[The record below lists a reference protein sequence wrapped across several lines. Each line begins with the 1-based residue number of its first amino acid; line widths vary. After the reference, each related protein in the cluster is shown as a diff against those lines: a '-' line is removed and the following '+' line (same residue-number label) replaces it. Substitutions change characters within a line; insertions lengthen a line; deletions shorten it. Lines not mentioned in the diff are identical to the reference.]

1 MGGPVSLRRDRASA
15 GESVV
20 TFLTL
25 DSSVIV
31 AALNKHDR
39 QHRECRSLLRRVK
52 DGEFVA
58 LEPYTVLVEVA
69 AAIRRRTGD
78 SDLARRVREDLQD
91 IETLEFLE
99 LTTGR
104 AIVASQI
111 AEQTGTRGM
120 DAIVI
125 QVAREFD
132 SPLISLDADMI
143 GRAGSI
149 VKTEAAEDLVK

>member
-1 MGGPVSLRRDRASA
+1 MGGAVSLGRDRGPA

-20 TFLTL
+20 TCLTL

-31 AALNKHDR
+31 AALNKHER
-39 QHRECRSLLRRVK
+39 QHRECRRLLQMVK
-52 DGEFVA
+52 DGEFIA

-78 SDLARRVREDLQD
+78 SDLARRVRDDLQD
-91 IETLEFLE
+91 IETLKFME

-104 AIVASQI
+104 ATMAAQI
-111 AEQTGTRGM
+111 AEETGTRGM

-125 QVAREFD
+125 QVAKEFD
-132 SPLISLDADMI
+132 NPLISLDAEMI
-143 GRAGSI
+143 DRARPT
-149 VKTEAAEDLVK
+149 VKTEAVEDVVK